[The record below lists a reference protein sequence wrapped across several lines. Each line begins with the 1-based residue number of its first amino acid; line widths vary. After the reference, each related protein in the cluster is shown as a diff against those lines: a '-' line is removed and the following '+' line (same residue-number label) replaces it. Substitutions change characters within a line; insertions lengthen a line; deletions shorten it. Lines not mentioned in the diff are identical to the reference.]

1 MTHLKFFLRAP
12 ALLAMAASF
21 VLTGSALADDLA
33 LAQKLATNHCAVC
46 HTFDKGGPPGQGP
59 NLFGLLGRKAAS
71 ETNFTYS
78 DGFTKA
84 MAGKVW
90 DEPMLDAWLTD
101 AQSVAPGSAMVY
113 SQDDPAKRQK
123 IISYI
128 KSLH

>member
-1 MTHLKFFLRAP
+1 MSHFTPKAAV
-12 ALLAMAASF
+12 ALMLAAS
-21 VLTGSALADDLA
+21 LGLIGIARADDLE

-59 NLFGLLGRKAAS
+59 NLFGLIGRKAAS

-78 DGFTKA
+78 DGYKKA
-84 MAGKVW
+84 MTGKVW
-90 DEPMLDAWLTD
+90 DESTLDAWLTD
-101 AQSVAPGSAMVY
+101 SQTVAPGSAMVY

-123 IISYI
+123 IITYI

>member
-1 MTHLKFFLRAP
+1 MTHFNFFLRAP
-12 ALLAMAASF
+12 ALWVLAAG
-21 VLTGSALADDLA
+21 LGLIGSALADDLSA
-33 LAQKLATNHCAVC
+33 AQKLATNHCAVC

-71 ETNFTYS
+71 ESNFTYS
-78 DGFTKA
+78 DGYTKA
-84 MAGKVW
+84 MSGKVW
-90 DEPMLDAWLTD
+90 DEQTLDAWLTD

-123 IISYI
+123 IITYI

>member
-1 MTHLKFFLRAP
+1 MSHFPRKAP
-12 ALLAMAASF
+12 VLLMLVVSF
-21 VLTGSALADDLA
+21 GLAGVAQADDLE

-71 ETNFTYS
+71 ESNFTYS
-78 DGFTKA
+78 DGYSKA
-84 MAGKVW
+84 MTGKVW
-90 DEPMLDAWLTD
+90 DEQLLDAWLTD
-101 AQSVAPGSAMVY
+101 VQAVAPGSAMVY

-123 IISYI
+123 IITYI

>member
-1 MTHLKFFLRAP
+1 MKHLRLRAP
-12 ALLAMAASF
+12 ALLLLAA
-21 VLTGSALADDLA
+21 GIGQMGIAQADELE

-78 DGFTKA
+78 DGYKKA

-90 DEPMLDAWLTD
+90 DEQMLDAWLTD
-101 AQSVAPGSAMVY
+101 TQAVASGSAMVY
-113 SQDDPAKRQK
+113 AQDDAGKRQK
-123 IISYI
+123 IITYI